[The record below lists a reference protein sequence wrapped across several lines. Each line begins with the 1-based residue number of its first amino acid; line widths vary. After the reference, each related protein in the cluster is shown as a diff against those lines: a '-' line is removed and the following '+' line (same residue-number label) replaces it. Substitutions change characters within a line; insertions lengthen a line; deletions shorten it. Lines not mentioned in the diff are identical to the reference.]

1 MKFYI
6 ILALLL
12 SCILCTS
19 FTPNSTKP
27 LDMIRFDI
35 KNQTSQIVSLL
46 DEMIDIS
53 GSSNKT
59 SKYQQTKLI
68 QLLKKVRI
76 HYKTIEW
83 LISYI
88 DNESEKLIIGP
99 PLSKL
104 DEHIPSTI
112 IMEPEGI
119 QAIEEIIC
127 NDFQNENIS
136 TVKALTNQLKQHI
149 LDINGNIQSVLIT
162 DREILEALRNNII
175 RIYAIGLTSSDSP
188 CFDQQLEEAVQS
200 WNITGK
206 YILLYMPM
214 IQNNHD
220 LQNKITKII
229 GKGEAFL
236 HRYRTIQDF
245 DYWSFIAQYAN
256 PLYEQILYLHQQS
269 GIELDHE
276 VSRRNRIINY
286 AAKTIFH
293 SNALNPMAYSRNQ
306 YEVFSDEKK
315 ELGKILFYDVALSK
329 NYKMSCAT
337 CHNPSIAFT
346 DGETKSKG
354 SLPGTHTQRN
364 APTLINSALSTKY
377 FYDMSTSYLEEQI
390 EHVVNNSIEF
400 NTDYMEI
407 SSRLSQNQDINE
419 LMKKIYPKSSNNTIS
434 SGLISSAL
442 AMYIRSL
449 ISFESP
455 VDSLLRG
462 DSIKKYSILNGKH
475 LKKVKDGFNIFMG
488 KAQCGTCHF
497 PPTFSGL
504 VPPLYNDN
512 DSEIIGVPS
521 HSTSKILDPDIGRAG
536 VYKYSSII
544 YNHAFKTPGIRNIAK
559 TSPYMHNGVYKSLQ
573 QVIDFYNN
581 GGGIGLGIKL
591 SNQTLPANALNLH
604 KKEKE
609 NLIHFMNA
617 LNSPVSNY

>member
-236 HRYRTIQDF
+236 HRYRTIEDF

-521 HSTSKILDPDIGRAG
+521 HSTSKFLDPDIGRAG

-544 YNHAFKTPGIRNIAK
+544 YKHAFKTPGIRNISK

>member
-236 HRYRTIQDF
+236 HRYRTIEDF

-544 YNHAFKTPGIRNIAK
+544 YKHAFKTPGIRNISK

>member
-1 MKFYI
+1 MVFYFAI
-6 ILALLL
+6 CK
-12 SCILCTS
+12 S
-19 FTPNSTKP
+19 
-27 LDMIRFDI
+27 
-35 KNQTSQIVSLL
+35 SL
-46 DEMIDIS
+46 
-53 GSSNKT
+53 
-59 SKYQQTKLI
+59 
-68 QLLKKVRI
+68 
-76 HYKTIEW
+76 
-83 LISYI
+83 
-88 DNESEKLIIGP
+88 
-99 PLSKL
+99 
-104 DEHIPSTI
+104 
-112 IMEPEGI
+112 
-119 QAIEEIIC
+119 
-127 NDFQNENIS
+127 
-136 TVKALTNQLKQHI
+136 
-149 LDINGNIQSVLIT
+149 
-162 DREILEALRNNII
+162 
-175 RIYAIGLTSSDSP
+175 
-188 CFDQQLEEAVQS
+188 
-200 WNITGK
+200 
-206 YILLYMPM
+206 
-214 IQNNHD
+214 
-220 LQNKITKII
+220 
-229 GKGEAFL
+229 
-236 HRYRTIQDF
+236 
-245 DYWSFIAQYAN
+245 
-256 PLYEQILYLHQQS
+256 S

-286 AAKTIFH
+286 TAKTIFH
-293 SNALNPMAYSRNQ
+293 SNAMNPMAYSRNQ

-337 CHNPSIAFT
+337 CHNPSKAFT

-407 SSRLSQNQDINE
+407 SSRLSQNQNINE

-462 DSIKKYSILNGKH
+462 DSIANNSILNGNH

-521 HSTSKILDPDIGRAG
+521 HSTSKRIDPDIGRAG

-559 TSPYMHNGVYKSLQ
+559 TSPYMHNGVYTSLQ
-573 QVIDFYNN
+573 QVVDFYNN

>member
-6 ILALLL
+6 ILTLLL

-27 LDMIRFDI
+27 LDIIRFDI
-35 KNQTSQIVSLL
+35 KNQTSHIISLL
-46 DEMIDIS
+46 DEMIDIT

-59 SKYQQTKLI
+59 SKHKQLKLI

-83 LISYI
+83 LISYV

-99 PLSKL
+99 PLPKL

-112 IMEPEGI
+112 ILEPEGI

-127 NDFQNENIS
+127 NDFRNENIS

-188 CFDQQLEEAVQS
+188 CFDQQLEEAIHS
-200 WNITGK
+200 WNISGK

-236 HRYRTIQDF
+236 YRYRTIEDF

-306 YEVFSDEKK
+306 YEVFSDVKK

-337 CHNPSIAFT
+337 CHNSSIAFT

-407 SSRLSQNQDINE
+407 SSRLSQNQNINE
-419 LMKKIYPKSSNNTIS
+419 LMKKMYPKSSNNTIS

-462 DSIKKYSILNGKH
+462 DSITKNSILNGKH

-512 DSEIIGVPS
+512 ESEVLGVPS
-521 HSTSKILDPDIGRAG
+521 HSTSKIIDPDIGKAG
-536 VYKYSSII
+536 VYKYSSPI
-544 YNHAFKTPGIRNIAK
+544 YKHAFKTPGLRNISL
-559 TSPYMHNGVYKSLQ
+559 TSPYMHNGVYKNLQ
-573 QVIDFYNN
+573 QVVDFYNN
-581 GGGIGLGIKL
+581 GGGNGLGIQL
-591 SNQTLPANALNLH
+591 SNQTLPSNALNLN

>member
-46 DEMIDIS
+46 DEMIDITR
-53 GSSNKT
+53 SSNKT

-236 HRYRTIQDF
+236 HRYRTIEDF

-407 SSRLSQNQDINE
+407 SSRLSQNQNINE

>member
-521 HSTSKILDPDIGRAG
+521 HSTSKFLDPDIGRAG

-544 YNHAFKTPGIRNIAK
+544 YKHAFKTPGIRNISK

>member
-12 SCILCTS
+12 SCVLCTS
-19 FTPNSTKP
+19 FTPNSTNP
-27 LDMIRFDI
+27 LDMIRFDV
-35 KNQTSQIVSLL
+35 KQQTYHIVSLL
-46 DEMIDIS
+46 DEMIEIA

-59 SKYQQTKLI
+59 SKHQQTKLI

-83 LISYI
+83 LISYV
-88 DNESEKLIIGP
+88 DSESEKLIIGP

-112 IMEPEGI
+112 ILEPEGI
-119 QAIEEIIC
+119 QAIEEIIY
-127 NDFQNENIS
+127 NDFRNENIS

-149 LDINGNIQSVLIT
+149 LDINGNIQTVFIT

-188 CFDQQLEEAVQS
+188 CFDQQLQEAVQS

-206 YILLYMPM
+206 YILLYIPM

-229 GKGEAFL
+229 GNGEAFL
-236 HRYRTIQDF
+236 HRYRTIEDF
-245 DYWSFIAQYAN
+245 DYWSFISQYAN

-286 AAKTIFH
+286 TAKTIFH
-293 SNALNPMAYSRNQ
+293 SNAMNPMAYSRNQ

-407 SSRLSQNQDINE
+407 SSRLSQNQNINE

-462 DSIKKYSILNGKH
+462 DSIANNSILNGKH

-521 HSTSKILDPDIGRAG
+521 HSTSKRIDPDIGRAG

-573 QVIDFYNN
+573 QVVDFYNN

>member
-1 MKFYI
+1 
-6 ILALLL
+6 
-12 SCILCTS
+12 
-19 FTPNSTKP
+19 
-27 LDMIRFDI
+27 MIEI
-35 KNQTSQIVSLL
+35 A
-46 DEMIDIS
+46 
-53 GSSNKT
+53 GSSNKK
-59 SKYQQTKLI
+59 SKHQQTKLI

-112 IMEPEGI
+112 ILEPEGI
-119 QAIEEIIC
+119 QAIEEIIY
-127 NDFQNENIS
+127 NDFRNENIS

-175 RIYAIGLTSSDSP
+175 RIYTIGLTSSDSP
-188 CFDQQLEEAVQS
+188 CFDQQLQEAVQS

-206 YILLYMPM
+206 YILLYIPM

-229 GKGEAFL
+229 GNGEAFL
-236 HRYRTIQDF
+236 HRYRTIEDF
-245 DYWSFIAQYAN
+245 DYWSFISQYAN

-293 SNALNPMAYSRNQ
+293 SNAMNPMAYSRNQ

-407 SSRLSQNQDINE
+407 SSRLSQNQNINE
-419 LMKKIYPKSSNNTIS
+419 LMKKIYPKSSNKTIS

-449 ISFESP
+449 TSFESP

-462 DSIKKYSILNGKH
+462 DSIAKNSIYHGKH
-475 LKKVKDGFNIFMG
+475 LKKVKDGFNVFMG

-521 HSTSKILDPDIGRAG
+521 HSTSKRLDPDIGRAG

-573 QVIDFYNN
+573 QVVDFYNN

-617 LNSPVSNY
+617 LNSPVSDY

>member
-1 MKFYI
+1 
-6 ILALLL
+6 
-12 SCILCTS
+12 
-19 FTPNSTKP
+19 
-27 LDMIRFDI
+27 MIEI
-35 KNQTSQIVSLL
+35 A
-46 DEMIDIS
+46 

-59 SKYQQTKLI
+59 SKHQQTKLI

-112 IMEPEGI
+112 ILEPEGI

-127 NDFQNENIS
+127 NDFRNENVS
-136 TVKALTNQLKQHI
+136 TLKALTNQLKQHI

-175 RIYAIGLTSSDSP
+175 RIYTIGLTSSDSP
-188 CFDQQLEEAVQS
+188 CFDQQLQEAVQS

-206 YILLYMPM
+206 YILLYIPM

-229 GKGEAFL
+229 GNGEAFL
-236 HRYRTIQDF
+236 HRYRTIEDF
-245 DYWSFIAQYAN
+245 DYWSFISQYAN

-286 AAKTIFH
+286 TAKTIFH
-293 SNALNPMAYSRNQ
+293 SNAMNPMAYSRNQ

-337 CHNPSIAFT
+337 CHNPSKAFT

-407 SSRLSQNQDINE
+407 SSRLSQNQNINE

-462 DSIKKYSILNGKH
+462 DSIANNSILNGKH
-475 LKKVKDGFNIFMG
+475 LKKVKDGFNVFMG

-521 HSTSKILDPDIGRAG
+521 HSTSKRIDPDIGRAG

-573 QVIDFYNN
+573 QVVDFYNN

>member
-46 DEMIDIS
+46 DEMIDITR
-53 GSSNKT
+53 SSNKT

-236 HRYRTIQDF
+236 HRYRTIEDF

-544 YNHAFKTPGIRNIAK
+544 YNHAFKTPGIRNISK

>member
-1 MKFYI
+1 
-6 ILALLL
+6 
-12 SCILCTS
+12 
-19 FTPNSTKP
+19 
-27 LDMIRFDI
+27 
-35 KNQTSQIVSLL
+35 
-46 DEMIDIS
+46 
-53 GSSNKT
+53 
-59 SKYQQTKLI
+59 
-68 QLLKKVRI
+68 
-76 HYKTIEW
+76 
-83 LISYI
+83 
-88 DNESEKLIIGP
+88 
-99 PLSKL
+99 
-104 DEHIPSTI
+104 
-112 IMEPEGI
+112 
-119 QAIEEIIC
+119 
-127 NDFQNENIS
+127 
-136 TVKALTNQLKQHI
+136 
-149 LDINGNIQSVLIT
+149 
-162 DREILEALRNNII
+162 
-175 RIYAIGLTSSDSP
+175 
-188 CFDQQLEEAVQS
+188 
-200 WNITGK
+200 
-206 YILLYMPM
+206 
-214 IQNNHD
+214 
-220 LQNKITKII
+220 
-229 GKGEAFL
+229 
-236 HRYRTIQDF
+236 
-245 DYWSFIAQYAN
+245 
-256 PLYEQILYLHQQS
+256 
-269 GIELDHE
+269 
-276 VSRRNRIINY
+276 
-286 AAKTIFH
+286 
-293 SNALNPMAYSRNQ
+293 MAYSRNQ

-407 SSRLSQNQDINE
+407 SSRLSQNQNIIE

-462 DSIKKYSILNGKH
+462 DSIKKNSILNGKH

>member
-1 MKFYI
+1 
-6 ILALLL
+6 
-12 SCILCTS
+12 
-19 FTPNSTKP
+19 
-27 LDMIRFDI
+27 MIRFDI

-46 DEMIDIS
+46 DEMIDITR
-53 GSSNKT
+53 SSNKT

-127 NDFQNENIS
+127 NDYQNENIS
-136 TVKALTNQLKQHI
+136 TVKVLTNQLKQHI

-214 IQNNHD
+214 IQNNHE

-236 HRYRTIQDF
+236 HRYRTIEDF

-269 GIELDHE
+269 GIELDYQ
-276 VSRRNRIINY
+276 VSRRNRIVNY
-286 AAKTIFH
+286 TAKTMFH
-293 SNALNPMAYSRNQ
+293 SNAINPMAYSRNQ
-306 YEVFSDEKK
+306 FEVFSNEKM
-315 ELGKILFYDVALSK
+315 EIGKLLFYDVSLSK
-329 NYKMSCAT
+329 NFNMSCAT
-337 CHNPSIAFT
+337 CHNPSLAFT
-346 DGETKSKG
+346 DGEAKSKG
-354 SLPGTHTQRN
+354 SLPGTTTQRN
-364 APTLINSALSTKY
+364 SPTLINSALSTKY

-390 EHVVNNSIEF
+390 EHVVNNTIEF
-400 NTDYMEI
+400 NTDYLEI
-407 SSRLSQNQDINE
+407 SSRLSQNQNIKELLSRIN
-419 LMKKIYPKSSNNTIS
+419 PNSNQTLS
-434 SGLISSAL
+434 SGLISSSL

-462 DSIKKYSILNGKH
+462 DSISKNSKYQGKH
-475 LKKVKDGFNIFMG
+475 LNKVKSGFNIFMG

-504 VPPLYNDN
+504 VPPLYHDN
-512 DSEIIGVPS
+512 ESEVLGVPS
-521 HSTSKILDPDIGRAG
+521 HSTSKIIDPDIGKAG
-536 VYKYSSII
+536 VYKYSSPI
-544 YNHAFKTPGIRNIAK
+544 YKHAFKTPGLRNISL
-559 TSPYMHNGVYKSLQ
+559 TSPYMHNGVYKNLQ
-573 QVIDFYNN
+573 QVVDFYNN
-581 GGGIGLGIKL
+581 GGGNGLGIQL
-591 SNQTLPANALNLH
+591 SNQTLPSNALNLN

>member
-46 DEMIDIS
+46 DEMIDIT

-127 NDFQNENIS
+127 NDFRNENIW

-149 LDINGNIQSVLIT
+149 LDINGNIQTVFIT

-188 CFDQQLEEAVQS
+188 YFDQQLEEAVQS

-236 HRYRTIQDF
+236 HRYRTIEDF

-256 PLYEQILYLHQQS
+256 PIYEQILYLHQQS

-337 CHNPSIAFT
+337 CHNPSKAFT

-462 DSIKKYSILNGKH
+462 DSITKKSILNGKH

-521 HSTSKILDPDIGRAG
+521 HSTSKRLDPDIGRAG

-573 QVIDFYNN
+573 QVVDFYNN

-617 LNSPVSNY
+617 LNSPVSDY

>member
-6 ILALLL
+6 ILTLLL

-27 LDMIRFDI
+27 LDIIRFDI
-35 KNQTSQIVSLL
+35 KNQTSHIISLL
-46 DEMIDIS
+46 DEMIDIT

-59 SKYQQTKLI
+59 SKHKQLKLI

-83 LISYI
+83 LISYV

-99 PLSKL
+99 PLPKL

-112 IMEPEGI
+112 ILEPEGI

-127 NDFQNENIS
+127 NDFRNENIS

-188 CFDQQLEEAVQS
+188 CFDQQLEEAIHS

-206 YILLYMPM
+206 YFLLYMPM

-236 HRYRTIQDF
+236 HRYRTIEDF

-306 YEVFSDEKK
+306 YEVFSDVKK

-337 CHNPSIAFT
+337 CHNSSIAFT

-407 SSRLSQNQDINE
+407 SSRLSQNQNINE
-419 LMKKIYPKSSNNTIS
+419 LMKKMYPKSSNNTIS

-462 DSIKKYSILNGKH
+462 DSITKNSILNGKH

-512 DSEIIGVPS
+512 ESEVLGVPS
-521 HSTSKILDPDIGRAG
+521 HSTSKIIDPDIGKAG
-536 VYKYSSII
+536 VYKYSSPI
-544 YNHAFKTPGIRNIAK
+544 YKHAFKTPGLRNISL
-559 TSPYMHNGVYKSLQ
+559 TSPYMHNGVYKNLQ
-573 QVIDFYNN
+573 QVVDFYNN
-581 GGGIGLGIKL
+581 GGGNGLGIQL
-591 SNQTLPANALNLH
+591 SNQTLPSNALNLN

>member
-19 FTPNSTKP
+19 FTPKSTNP
-27 LDMIRFDI
+27 LDTIRFDI
-35 KNQTSQIVSLL
+35 KQETSQIVSLL

-236 HRYRTIQDF
+236 HRYRTIEDF

-544 YNHAFKTPGIRNIAK
+544 YKHAFKTPGIRNIAK

>member
-19 FTPNSTKP
+19 FTPKSTNP
-27 LDMIRFDI
+27 LDTIRFDI
-35 KNQTSQIVSLL
+35 KQETYHIVSLL
-46 DEMIDIS
+46 DEMIEIA
-53 GSSNKT
+53 GSSNKK
-59 SKYQQTKLI
+59 SKHQQTKLI

-112 IMEPEGI
+112 ILEPEGI

-127 NDFQNENIS
+127 NDFRNENIS

-149 LDINGNIQSVLIT
+149 LDINGNIQTVFIT

-175 RIYAIGLTSSDSP
+175 RIYTIGLTSSDSP
-188 CFDQQLEEAVQS
+188 CFDQQLQEAVQS
-200 WNITGK
+200 WNSTGE
-206 YILLYMPM
+206 YILLYIPM

-220 LQNKITKII
+220 VQNKITKMID
-229 GKGEAFL
+229 KGEAFL
-236 HRYRTIQDF
+236 HRSRTIEDF
-245 DYWSFIAQYAN
+245 DYWSFISQYAN

-293 SNALNPMAYSRNQ
+293 SNAMNPMAYSRNQ

-346 DGETKSKG
+346 DGEIKSKG

-364 APTLINSALSTKY
+364 SPTLINSALSTKY

-390 EHVVNNSIEF
+390 EHVVNNTIEF

-407 SSRLSQNQDINE
+407 SSRLSQNQNINE
-419 LMKKIYPKSSNNTIS
+419 LMKKIDPKSSNHTIS

-462 DSIKKYSILNGKH
+462 DTIANNSIFNGKH

-521 HSTSKILDPDIGRAG
+521 HSTSKRLDPDIGRAG

-544 YNHAFKTPGIRNIAK
+544 YNHAFKTPGIRNITK

-573 QVIDFYNN
+573 QVVDFYNN

-591 SNQTLPANALNLH
+591 SNQTLPANALNLN

-617 LNSPVSNY
+617 LNSPVSDY

>member
-46 DEMIDIS
+46 DEMIDIT

-236 HRYRTIQDF
+236 HRYRTIEDF

-521 HSTSKILDPDIGRAG
+521 HSTSKFLDPDIGRAG

-544 YNHAFKTPGIRNIAK
+544 YKHAFKTPGIRNISK

>member
-46 DEMIDIS
+46 DEMIDIT

-236 HRYRTIQDF
+236 HRYRTIEDF

-407 SSRLSQNQDINE
+407 SSRLSQNQNINE

-521 HSTSKILDPDIGRAG
+521 HSTSKFLDPDIGRAG

-544 YNHAFKTPGIRNIAK
+544 YKHAFKTPGIRNISK

>member
-46 DEMIDIS
+46 DEMIDITR
-53 GSSNKT
+53 SSNKT

-236 HRYRTIQDF
+236 HRYRTIEDF

>member
-1 MKFYI
+1 MKLYI
-6 ILALLL
+6 ILTLLL

-27 LDMIRFDI
+27 LEIIRFDI
-35 KNQTSQIVSLL
+35 KNQTSHIISLL
-46 DEMIDIS
+46 DEMIDIT

-59 SKYQQTKLI
+59 SKHKQLKLI

-76 HYKTIEW
+76 NYKTIEW
-83 LISYI
+83 LISYV

-99 PLSKL
+99 PLPKL

-112 IMEPEGI
+112 ILEPEGI

-127 NDFQNENIS
+127 NDFRIENIS

-162 DREILEALRNNII
+162 DREILEALRNNIV

-188 CFDQQLEEAVQS
+188 CFDQQLEEAIHS

-236 HRYRTIQDF
+236 HRYRTIEDF

-306 YEVFSDEKK
+306 YEVFSDVKK

-337 CHNPSIAFT
+337 CHNSSIAFT

-407 SSRLSQNQDINE
+407 SSRLSQNQNINE
-419 LMKKIYPKSSNNTIS
+419 IMKKMYPKSSNNTIS

-462 DSIKKYSILNGKH
+462 DSITKNSILNGKH

-512 DSEIIGVPS
+512 ESEVLGVPS
-521 HSTSKILDPDIGRAG
+521 HSTSKIIDPDIGKAG
-536 VYKYSSII
+536 VYKYSSPI
-544 YNHAFKTPGIRNIAK
+544 YKHAFKTPGLRNISL
-559 TSPYMHNGVYKSLQ
+559 TSPYMHNGVYKNLQ
-573 QVIDFYNN
+573 QVVDFYNN
-581 GGGIGLGIKL
+581 GGGNGLGIQI
-591 SNQTLPANALNLH
+591 SNQTLPSNALNLN

>member
-46 DEMIDIS
+46 DEMIDIT

-236 HRYRTIQDF
+236 HRYRTIEDF

-407 SSRLSQNQDINE
+407 SSRLSQNQNINE

-544 YNHAFKTPGIRNIAK
+544 YNHAFKTPGIRNISK